1 MFQNPKYI
9 NINENKEEKLENEIS
24 DTESDE
30 NDIVVGQTEKSKDGN
45 NSQINCNI
53 NEICLGFKSF
63 EVDFPKNKNSTTTN
77 SEVEDK
83 NEIMEEPKNLEKLE
97 NNVDLVNGK
106 KKSIKFK
113 DGRSQHFEK
122 EHIQGIHNPRKKR
135 NHKADFQKAKY
146 KPVMKYE
153 VARGDVANQVM
164 MVTKKK
170 LPYEETGLENLGE
183 KGEAYF
189 LVAGPKNGK
198 RCQPQHVYGR
208 VFKQPDGR

>member
-1 MFQNPKYI
+1 MYHNPKYI
-9 NINENKEEKLENEIS
+9 NINENKEEKLENEIG
-24 DTESDE
+24 DTESEE
-30 NDIVVGQTEKSKDGN
+30 NDGQTEKSKDGN

-63 EVDFPKNKNSTTTN
+63 EVDFPKNKNSTTT
-77 SEVEDK
+77 SSEDK

-97 NNVDLVNGK
+97 NNGDLVNGK
-106 KKSIKFK
+106 KKSIKLK

-170 LPYEETGLENLGE
+170 LPYEETGLKNLGE
-183 KGEAYF
+183 KGEDYF
-189 LVAGPKNGK
+189 LVAGTKYGK
-198 RCQPQHVYGR
+198 RCHPQHVCGT
-208 VFKQPDGR
+208 VTKGPDGR

>member
-1 MFQNPKYI
+1 MYHNPKYI
-9 NINENKEEKLENEIS
+9 NINENKEEKLENEIG
-24 DTESDE
+24 DTESEE
-30 NDIVVGQTEKSKDGN
+30 NDGQTEKSKDGN

-63 EVDFPKNKNSTTTN
+63 EVDFPKNKNSTTT
-77 SEVEDK
+77 SSEDK
-83 NEIMEEPKNLEKLE
+83 NEIMEEPKDLEKLE

-106 KKSIKFK
+106 KNSIKFK

-189 LVAGPKNGK
+189 LVAGTKDGK
-198 RCQPQHVYGR
+198 RCQPQHVCGM
-208 VFKQPDGR
+208 VFKRPDGR

>member
-1 MFQNPKYI
+1 MYQNPKYI
-9 NINENKEEKLENEIS
+9 NINENKEEKFENEIG
-24 DTESDE
+24 DTESEE

-77 SEVEDK
+77 SEDK

-106 KKSIKFK
+106 KNSIKFK

-153 VARGDVANQVM
+153 VARGDVDHQIM
-164 MVTKKK
+164 MITKKK
-170 LPYEETGLENLGE
+170 LPYEETGLKNLGE
-183 KGEAYF
+183 KGEDYF
-189 LVAGPKNGK
+189 LVAGTKYGK
-198 RCQPQHVYGR
+198 RCHPQHVCGT
-208 VFKQPDGR
+208 VTKGPDGR

>member
-1 MFQNPKYI
+1 MYQNPKYI
-9 NINENKEEKLENEIS
+9 NINENKEEKFENEIG
-24 DTESDE
+24 DTESEE

-63 EVDFPKNKNSTTTN
+63 EVDFPKNKNSTTT
-77 SEVEDK
+77 SSEDK
-83 NEIMEEPKNLEKLE
+83 NEIMEEPKDLEKLE

-106 KKSIKFK
+106 KNSIKFK

-153 VARGDVANQVM
+153 VARGDVAHQVM

-189 LVAGPKNGK
+189 LVAGPKYGK
-198 RCQPQHVYGR
+198 RCQPQHVYGP
-208 VFKQPDGR
+208 VTKGPDGR

>member
-1 MFQNPKYI
+1 MYQNPKYI
-9 NINENKEEKLENEIS
+9 NINENKEEKLETEIG
-24 DTESDE
+24 DTESEE
-30 NDIVVGQTEKSKDGN
+30 NDGQTEKSKDGN

-63 EVDFPKNKNSTTTN
+63 EVDFPKNKNSTTT
-77 SEVEDK
+77 SREDK
-83 NEIMEEPKNLEKLE
+83 NEIMEEPKDLEKLE

-106 KKSIKFK
+106 KNSIKFK

-122 EHIQGIHNPRKKR
+122 EHIQGLHNPRKKR

-164 MVTKKK
+164 MVAKKK

-183 KGEAYF
+183 KGEDYF
-189 LVAGPKNGK
+189 LVAGPKYGK
-198 RCQPQHVYGR
+198 RCQPQHVCGR
-208 VFKQPDGR
+208 AFKRPDGR

>member
-1 MFQNPKYI
+1 MYHNPKYI
-9 NINENKEEKLENEIS
+9 NINENKEEKLENEIG
-24 DTESDE
+24 DTESEE
-30 NDIVVGQTEKSKDGN
+30 NDGQTEKSKDGN

-63 EVDFPKNKNSTTTN
+63 EVDFPKNKNSTTT
-77 SEVEDK
+77 SSEDK

-97 NNVDLVNGK
+97 NNGDLVNGK
-106 KKSIKFK
+106 KKSIKLK

-189 LVAGPKNGK
+189 LVAGTKDGK
-198 RCQPQHVYGR
+198 RCQPQHVHGR
-208 VFKQPDGR
+208 VFKQPNGR